1 MRAFRA
7 TLTILALAIS
17 SFACG
22 TSSAQEPASNPQPG
36 SVLIGQILMGDSSGG
51 DITLRVSDDGTA
63 ITHLI
68 IRFLIGENQ
77 AFREANAGRLPECES
92 AFSSNILSQP
102 FLTNLPITDGRFEPT
117 ENWGTISGQFDTPTT
132 AGGTIHLLLREA
144 LTECGSWPWSAGE

>member
-17 SFACG
+17 LFACG
-22 TSSAQEPASNPQPG
+22 TSSGQEPASNPEPG
-36 SVLIGQILMGDSSGG
+36 SILTGQILMGDSSGG

-63 ITHLI
+63 ITHLT

-77 AFREANAGRLPECES
+77 AFREANAGRLSECES
-92 AFSSNILSQP
+92 AFSSNVLSQP
-102 FLTNLPITDGRFEPT
+102 FLTNVPISEGRFEAT
-117 ENWGTISGQFDTPTT
+117 ESWGIILGHFDTPTT
-132 AGGTIHLLLREA
+132 ASGTMHLLLREA